1 MSPVAV
7 SVYLPSSLMSSR
19 IVGSAG
25 VYFRLAL
32 YSHDLAELKVG
43 MRCTTVFEMSSQIV
57 VSELVKFLV
66 YRRNW
71 FHFICAAS
79 VDMIHYLFGDDS
91 CMVCWVRVY
100 LSAESN
106 WYGVYSWKETWTT
119 RHCASPKCSVIIFAY
134 LSIDVTIVCNILSTF
149 SVRYEANI
157 ELCICHVGWWI
168 RMKSLCSVILF
179 IS

>member
-1 MSPVAV
+1 VSAVERSKRFSDVAKAIILCVLLSSNRRNMSPVAV

-57 VSELVKFLV
+57 VSELVTFLV
-66 YRRNW
+66 YRWNW

-106 WYGVYSWKETWTT
+106 WYGVYS
-119 RHCASPKCSVIIFAY
+119 
-134 LSIDVTIVCNILSTF
+134 
-149 SVRYEANI
+149 
-157 ELCICHVGWWI
+157 
-168 RMKSLCSVILF
+168 
-179 IS
+179 